1 MKKFATLALVVLMIV
16 ASVFVMSACKDPQTQ
31 TDAGKISVEETGMP
45 QLLYVQGQ
53 DLDLSNGMLTVE
65 KDGQKQEIPL
75 NSEGITVSGYDKNT
89 LGNQTITISYGG
101 QTTQIT
107 VTVVA
112 RMQAVEFT
120 TDYLVGDAFDF
131 GMGRLKITRDDGSNH
146 TVLLNGTG
154 VTINGFDGSKAGKQT
169 LTATYTNA
177 GTTYECKFEVTV
189 HNVENVTFTA
199 PKKVNYNSHDAGIDL
214 TDGYFTL
221 TGKNGELTRT
231 VALTAEMVEGFDLN
245 AVNQDNTPFTQNLKV
260 TYGGKEYS
268 YDVKLTY
275 TAISRFKKDAV
286 AFAELD
292 WNGDEIPTISTE
304 LGELALELMEAYLD
318 LSPAEKN
325 YITKEESLSVARAAL
340 MYGVEMLD
348 DDLVALAPAFVIA
361 GGELEFTCESYEG
374 VEAAVEILD
383 NDEGDLYR
391 ISPILVAM
399 VEEFANEQVMEGLK
413 FGQFGML
420 PNEVYE
426 ELLEVFEHM
435 LDAYDVMMEIG
446 EDWQTVGVEFY
457 ANEIEAFYNLMA
469 GNDYVASGM
478 GYIYSFVSGWRPN
491 ADAFDALYSYY
502 YGKEDVDSL
511 SFLAGVELPTSLSLI
526 AYHASEM
533 MAQVDA
539 IGNYSQVDTTL
550 LMYHYYAAVQQVEA
564 LKNGDDE
571 MAKNLYNILPIN
583 ALFGF
588 PSTDPI
594 SFDALIEYLRVM
606 QSGYYQFSGG
616 LLGVE
621 EYHSFMDNYMAII
634 ATMMD
639 DETYEGSEQY
649 GQDLVTLFNQFV
661 DLKPTQ
667 QFYLLSTLNAYYA
680 TSIPPLAFDDSG
692 EFADLMCFFVTLVN
706 EYYRAQLGDNAQVY
720 NDLVIAMEIYAQRVS
735 LENWYAR
742 FTEKMDS
749 VDAAYAAM
757 SDDEKAIFD
766 QFLGNIYTK
775 YDYLRE
781 NYAAKDTVSDLGEWA
796 DEFAALND
804 AILQVEIAGAYI
816 QQEGFAMYSVFL
828 GAYERAAALANYI
841 LENAPEEI
849 LEIYYYEDRN
859 GRDENGNL
867 IEGNVATSFEYAM
880 TTYRTLYINYLLTAT
895 GGSMYDA
902 YIVSNLPAYLESC
915 HNLYWALLTSDS
927 VEYDPE
933 QVMAA
938 VNGLRELTLEEQI
951 AFIRLEGDT
960 SIYYTSLDIYMQENL
975 TDAAYA
981 MANILLE
988 VEQYDIIN
996 RYLGTNEYQ
1005 SHIDEKLD
1013 ALEAA
1018 YEAASDEDKASFA
1031 PFMDMYEYYMALR
1044 TEETPE
1050 TPEVPEAA

>member
-1 MKKFATLALVVLMIV
+1 MKKFATLALVVLMLV
-16 ASVFVMSACKDPQTQ
+16 ASVFVMSACQDPQTQ

-53 DLDLSNGMLTVE
+53 DLDMSNGMLTIE

-75 NSEGITVSGYDKNT
+75 NSEGITVTGYDKNT
-89 LGNQTITISYGG
+89 LGNQTITIAYGG

-120 TDYLVGDAFDF
+120 VDYLVGDAFDF

-146 TVLLNGTG
+146 TVLLNGNG
-154 VTINGFDGSKAGKQT
+154 VTINGFDGTKAGKQT
-169 LTATYTNA
+169 LTATYANN
-177 GTTYECKFEVTV
+177 GETYECKFEVTV
-189 HNVENVTFTA
+189 HAVDNVTFTA
-199 PKKVNYNSHDAGIDL
+199 PKKVNYNSHEAGIDL
-214 TDGYFTL
+214 TDGYFTI
-221 TGKNGELTRT
+221 TGNNGALVRT
-231 VALTAEMVEGFDLN
+231 VAIDEDMVEGFDLT
-245 AVNQDNTPFTQNLKV
+245 AVNEENTPFTQSLKV

-268 YDVKLTY
+268 YDIKLTY

-292 WNGDEIPTISTE
+292 WNGAEVPTVSTE

-420 PNEVYE
+420 PNEIYE

-446 EDWQTVGVEFY
+446 EDWQTVGVEAY
-457 ANEIEAFYNLMA
+457 ADQIVAFYNVMA

-478 GYIYSFVSGWRPN
+478 GYIYSFVSGWRTN
-491 ADAFDALYSYY
+491 ADAFDALYTYY
-502 YGKEDVDSL
+502 YGNEDVEAL

-533 MAQVDA
+533 MAQVDD
-539 IGNYSQVDTTL
+539 IGNYAQVDTTL

-621 EYHSFMDNYMAII
+621 AYHNFMDNYMAII
-634 ATMMD
+634 TNMMD

-649 GQDLVTLFNQFV
+649 GMDLVTLFNQFV
-661 DLKPTQ
+661 DLKPTEQ
-667 QFYLLSTLNAYYA
+667 YYLLTTLNAYYA
-680 TSIPPLAFDDSG
+680 MSVPPLAFDDSG
-692 EFADLMCFFVTLVN
+692 DYADLMCFFVTLVN
-706 EYYRAQLGDNAQVY
+706 EYYRAQMGDNAQVY
-720 NDLVIAMEIYAQRVS
+720 NDLVLAMEIYAQRVS
-735 LENWYAR
+735 YPNWLVDFNA
-742 FTEKMDS
+742 KMDS

-757 SDDEKAIFD
+757 SDDEKAVFD

-775 YDYLRE
+775 YDYLRD
-781 NYAAKDTVSDLGEWA
+781 NYAGKDTVSDLGEWA
-796 DEFAALND
+796 DEFAALNE
-804 AILQVEIAGAYI
+804 AILQIEIAGAYI
-816 QQEGFAMYSVFL
+816 QQEGLPIYSVFL
-828 GAYERAAALANYI
+828 GAYERAMTLANYI

-880 TTYRTLYINYLLTAT
+880 TTYRTLYVNYLLTAM
-895 GGSMYDA
+895 GGSIYDA
-902 YIVSNLPAYLESC
+902 YIVSGLPAYLESC
-915 HNLYWALLTSDS
+915 HNLYWAFITPDTC
-927 VEYDPE
+927 EYDQE

-938 VNGLRELTLEEQI
+938 INGFRNLTLEEQV
-951 AFIRLEGDT
+951 AFIQMEGEV
-960 SIYYTSLDIYMQENL
+960 SVYYTSLDQYLAETMTE
-975 TDAAYA
+975 TGFSMAAGL
-981 MANILLE
+981 MN
-988 VEQYDIIN
+988 VEQYYVIC
-996 RYLGTNEYQ
+996 RYMPDPAYVAELNALL
-1005 SHIDEKLD
+1005 DELVRT
-1013 ALEAA
+1013 
-1018 YEAASDEDKASFA
+1018 YESASDEDKASFA
-1031 PFMDMYEYYMALR
+1031 PFLDMYNYYIEKVAELS
-1044 TEETPE
+1044 E